1 MAPHAGAKALAEGLQ
16 QCKNLDLTR
25 NSIGAVGAMALAE
38 GLQQCKNLDLTRNS
52 IGGALLMW
60 VISYGA
66 TCWCQGPC

>member
-1 MAPHAGAKALAEGLQ
+1 MAPHAGAK
-16 QCKNLDLTR
+16 
-25 NSIGAVGAMALAE
+25 ALAE

-66 TCWCQGPC
+66 TC